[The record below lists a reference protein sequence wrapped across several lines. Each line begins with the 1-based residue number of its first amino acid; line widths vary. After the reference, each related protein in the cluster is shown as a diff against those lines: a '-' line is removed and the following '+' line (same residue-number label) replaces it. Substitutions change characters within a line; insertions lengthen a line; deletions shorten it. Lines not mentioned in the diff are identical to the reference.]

1 MFSACP
7 VSDQQPH
14 PVLPEHVQ
22 LLIKEGWVGECQP
35 SGAGDAQD
43 YVGRWLAGTTIAK
56 MILSEVRFEIENLFV
71 TLSSFSNYKLSRHS
85 LDWPCR
91 YNLSYFGPSGVR
103 ASAVQT
109 KVATILG
116 IFLFLSTSIQNPTL
130 WKVQCDFLKKNWAK
144 KNKSGHDF

>member
-7 VSDQQPH
+7 ERDQQPH

-71 TLSSFSNYKLSRHS
+71 TLSSFSNYKLSRYS
-85 LDWPCR
+85 LDW
-91 YNLSYFGPSGVR
+91 R

-130 WKVQCDFLKKNWAK
+130 WKVQCNFLKKTAK
-144 KNKSGHDF
+144 KPS

>member
-1 MFSACP
+1 MLGCLEWQIHFESGILDKANPMFSAFP
-7 VSDQQPH
+7 VSDQQPN

-103 ASAVQT
+103 ASARCKQRWQ
-109 KVATILG
+109 
-116 IFLFLSTSIQNPTL
+116 LF
-130 WKVQCDFLKKNWAK
+130 
-144 KNKSGHDF
+144 

>member
-22 LLIKEGWVGECQP
+22 LLIKEGWVGECRP

-71 TLSSFSNYKLSRHS
+71 TLSSFSNYKLSRQ
-85 LDWPCR
+85 P
-91 YNLSYFGPSGVR
+91 
-103 ASAVQT
+103 
-109 KVATILG
+109 
-116 IFLFLSTSIQNPTL
+116 LFRLVL
-130 WKVQCDFLKKNWAK
+130 
-144 KNKSGHDF
+144 